1 MSGTLILKN
10 GLLAAACVAGLT
22 LTACASSGQSSSS
35 RYGDVYEY
43 ESGGSGCNANARDC
57 GLVAQ
62 PYTAPQ
68 TVYSG
73 QNAYSNQTIG
83 GQAVSPGVVYA
94 DCSTVGGMNCNQQQV
109 YTPPAYTPPVN
120 TGPMT
125 CPSGTT
131 PAGDGTCMQSGGS
144 YDYSS
149 TTTATTSYTGPSYSG
164 ETADCPAGTTAT
176 GDGTCMESG
185 GSSYDFSSTIN
196 SSTSYTGSTYSGE
209 AADCPAGTTATGNG
223 TCMES
228 TGNVE
233 IYDNTGYTPP
243 STYTP
248 PVDYLPI
255 RK

>member
-1 MSGTLILKN
+1 MQMHAIAALWRNLI
-10 GLLAAACVAGLT
+10 
-22 LTACASSGQSSSS
+22 Q
-35 RYGDVYEY
+35 
-43 ESGGSGCNANARDC
+43 
-57 GLVAQ
+57 
-62 PYTAPQ
+62 APQ

-109 YTPPAYTPPVN
+109 YTPPATTYQAPTYSAPVN
-120 TGPMT
+120 TGPVA

-131 PAGDGTCMQSGGS
+131 PAGDGTCMQSSGS

-149 TTTATTSYTGPSYSG
+149 TTTATPSYSSGTSYSSGSSYSSGASYGG

-185 GSSYDFSSTIN
+185 GSSYDFSSTTT
-196 SSTSYTGSTYSGE
+196 SSSSSYSGSSYTGSSSSYSGE
-209 AADCPAGTTATGNG
+209 RADCPAGTTATGDG
-223 TCMES
+223 TCMEGTGS
-228 TGNVE
+228 TNVE
-233 IYDNTGYTPP
+233 IYNNTGYTPP